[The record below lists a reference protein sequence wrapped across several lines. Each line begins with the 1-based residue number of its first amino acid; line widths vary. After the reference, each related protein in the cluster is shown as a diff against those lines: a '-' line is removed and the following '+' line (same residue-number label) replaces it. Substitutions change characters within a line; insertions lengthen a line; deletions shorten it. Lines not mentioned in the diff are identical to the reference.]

1 MLRKTNVTE
10 REYKDENGAPV
21 YEKVT
26 SYEDRPIFGFLK
38 KDPEESDGEQKPKK
52 SLVKKLAIGAG
63 IAAGVLGGVAAIC
76 KMTHNDSD
84 SETEVYDL
92 PPVAS
97 DQAET
102 EEHVESNDSPESES

>member
-38 KDPEESDGEQKPKK
+38 KNLEESDGEQKPKK

-63 IAAGVLGGVAAIC
+63 IAAGVLGGVCAIS
-76 KMTHNDSD
+76 KMTHKDSD

-92 PPVAS
+92 PPVT

-102 EEHVESNDSPESES
+102 EEPVESGDSSES